1 MPNLR
6 SGHAP
11 GHVRDTFLAAIAAFA
26 SWRLGE
32 PEPTVE
38 FEVGY
43 EPLQIPLSKACGLV
57 WKCSDI
63 VPGGEFDLL
72 QAKLESLHYGETELR
87 RRTYAACA
95 QAMVGAIREVEVA

>member
-1 MPNLR
+1 MRN
-6 SGHAP
+6 GHAP
-11 GHVRDTFLAAIAAFA
+11 GHVRDTFLAAIEAFA
-26 SWRLGE
+26 SWHPGE

-43 EPLQIPLSKACGLV
+43 EPRQIPLSKACGLV
-57 WKCSDI
+57 WKCTDI

-72 QAKLESLHYGETELR
+72 QGKLESLNYGETGLR

-95 QAMVGAIREVEVA
+95 RAMVDAVREIELA

>member
-6 SGHAP
+6 NGHAP
-11 GHVRDTFLAAIAAFA
+11 GHVRDTFLAAIEAFA
-26 SWRLGE
+26 SWRPGE

-43 EPLQIPLSKACGLV
+43 EPRQVTLSKACRLV
-57 WKCSDI
+57 WKCTDI

-72 QAKLESLHYGETELR
+72 QGKLESLNYGETVLR

-95 QAMVGAIREVEVA
+95 QAMVGAVQG